1 MWFGLVV
8 LLVDL
13 LVHVPLGSDSFT
25 YCVVAVL
32 TKLNIGFM
40 EFKKISLLM
49 T

>member
-13 LVHVPLGSDSFT
+13 LVHVPLRLDSFS
-25 YCVVAVL
+25 YCVVTVL

-40 EFKKISLLM
+40 EF
-49 T
+49 